1 MAKARQRSAAPTP
14 AAEPR
19 QPQRESAAARPPSL
33 RRRAALLLVLFA
45 LVPALVVSS
54 LLIGLAASSV
64 RDRYDVALQAGVA
77 RLLED
82 TEAGLGEFRRA
93 LELVARGPE
102 PRSLRSLSRLAAVY
116 PVALTVMATDAS
128 GRVVGAVRG
137 DSPIRLE
144 DGGNVADRGYFTG
157 PRDTGQA
164 HVSGLLQG
172 RGFGS
177 DLLVAV
183 SAPIIDGGGRFD
195 GIVQMSLD
203 LAQLST
209 RLQASVLQPRTALVL
224 DAEGRVIAA
233 SPALAMATAD
243 DVRSTPLV
251 AAALAAPPGRSF
263 SARDRSGALWHGA
276 VRTGSSGWLVA
287 TFLPERYIV
296 NQIRS
301 GALVSAAVLALSL
314 LVALLALRMAVRRLW
329 QPVSDLTAAIRDSV
343 QRGEIDPRV
352 RAGLGAELLPIADAV
367 DDALVRERS
376 AIADSARALASQR
389 EAQQRLDSALRQRE
403 FEVERRTAALRQAV
417 EAFKVRSV
425 TDELTGLANYRGFR
439 ERLEELWS
447 ISRSDSVRLAIAAM
461 DIDFF
466 KNYNDHYGHPLG
478 DDCLRRIGALAREV
492 LGGSARLIARTG
504 GEEITALFLG
514 ELDGDILRR
523 LGQLADALDARP
535 IEHASSPLGRVT
547 LSIGLAS
554 TVAQAGSGPDR
565 LVEQADR
572 ALYQAKRSGRN
583 RIVSAD
589 DPAP

>member
-1 MAKARQRSAAPTP
+1 MAQARQRSAAPTP
-14 AAEPR
+14 AGEARP
-19 QPQRESAAARPPSL
+19 SAQDRVGGQPPSL
-33 RRRAALLLVLFA
+33 RRRAAVLLVLFA
-45 LVPALVVSS
+45 LVPALVLSG
-54 LLIGLAASSV
+54 LLIGLGASTI
-64 RDRYDVALQAGVA
+64 RDRFDVALQGGVA
-77 RLLED
+77 RLLDD
-82 TEAGLGEFRRA
+82 TEAGLGEYRRA

-102 PRSLRSLSRLAAVY
+102 PRSLRSLSRLAGVY
-116 PVALTVMATDAS
+116 PVALTVMATDAV

-137 DSPIRLE
+137 DGAIALE
-144 DGGNVADRGYFTG
+144 AGGNVADRGYFTV
-157 PRDTGQA
+157 PRDTGQG

-183 SAPIIDGGGRFD
+183 SAPITDAEGRFD

-209 RLQASVLQPRTALVL
+209 RLQSSVLTPRTALVL

-233 SPALAMATAD
+233 SPALAMAPAD
-243 DVRSTPLV
+243 EVRSSALV

-263 SARDRSGALWHGA
+263 SARDQSGALWHGA
-276 VRTGSSGWLVA
+276 VRTSSAGWIVA
-287 TFLPERYIV
+287 TFLPERYILD
-296 NQIRS
+296 QILS
-301 GALVSAAVLALSL
+301 GAKVSAAVLALSL

-329 QPVSDLTAAIRDSV
+329 QPVTDLTAAIRESV

-352 RAGLGAELLPIADAV
+352 RAGLGRELLPIADAV

-376 AIADSARALASQR
+376 AIAESARALASQR

-403 FEVERRTAALRQAV
+403 YEVERRTAALRQAV

-447 ISRSDSVRLAIAAM
+447 ISRSDSVRLAVAAM

-466 KNYNDHYGHPLG
+466 KNYNDRYGHPLG
-478 DDCLRRIGALAREV
+478 DDCLRRIGTLAREV

-535 IEHASSPLGRVT
+535 IEHAGSPLGRVT

-583 RIVSAD
+583 RIVSAED
-589 DPAP
+589 SGA

>member
-1 MAKARQRSAAPTP
+1 
-14 AAEPR
+14 
-19 QPQRESAAARPPSL
+19 
-33 RRRAALLLVLFA
+33 
-45 LVPALVVSS
+45 
-54 LLIGLAASSV
+54 
-64 RDRYDVALQAGVA
+64 
-77 RLLED
+77 
-82 TEAGLGEFRRA
+82 
-93 LELVARGPE
+93 
-102 PRSLRSLSRLAAVY
+102 
-116 PVALTVMATDAS
+116 
-128 GRVVGAVRG
+128 
-137 DSPIRLE
+137 
-144 DGGNVADRGYFTG
+144 
-157 PRDTGQA
+157 
-164 HVSGLLQG
+164 VSGLQQ
-172 RGFGS
+172 RTDAGS
-177 DLLVAV
+177 DLRIAV
-183 SAPIIDGGGRFD
+183 SAPIVGGGGRFD
-195 GIVQMSLD
+195 GVVEMALD
-203 LAQLST
+203 LGVLAT
-209 RLQASVLQPRTALVL
+209 RLQASVLEPRTALVL
-224 DAEGRVIAA
+224 DPEGRVIAA

-243 DVRSTPLV
+243 DVRTTALV
-251 AAALAAPPGRSF
+251 AAALSAPPGRSF
-263 SARDRSGALWHGA
+263 SARNQDGALWHGA
-276 VRTGSSGWLVA
+276 VRTSSDGWTVA
-287 TFLPERYIV
+287 TFLPERYII
-296 NQIRS
+296 NQILR

-329 QPVSDLTAAIRDSV
+329 QPVTDLTAAIRESV
-343 QRGEIDPRV
+343 QRGEVDPRV
-352 RAGLGAELLPIADAV
+352 RSGLGLELLPIADAV

-403 FEVERRTAALRQAV
+403 YEVERRTAALRQAV

-447 ISRSDSVRLAIAAM
+447 ISRSDSVRLAVAAM

-554 TVAQAGSGPDR
+554 TIAQAGSGPDR

-583 RIVSAD
+583 RIVSAED
-589 DPAP
+589 TPG

>member
-1 MAKARQRSAAPTP
+1 MAQARQRSAAPTP
-14 AAEPR
+14 AG
-19 QPQRESAAARPPSL
+19 ESAPPARGPAGARPPSL
-33 RRRAALLLVLFA
+33 RRRAAWLLVLFA

-54 LLIGLAASSV
+54 LLIGLGV
-64 RDRYDVALQAGVA
+64 GTTRERFDVALQAGVA

-82 TEAGLGEFRRA
+82 TEAGLGEYRRA

-102 PRSLRSLSRLAAVY
+102 PRSLRSLSRLASVY
-116 PVALTVMATDAS
+116 PVALSVLATDAQ
-128 GRVVGAVRG
+128 GRVVGAVPGSRPVAEATG
-137 DSPIRLE
+137 SSI
-144 DGGNVADRGYFTG
+144 ADRANFTV
-157 PRDTGQA
+157 PRDTGLPY
-164 HVSGLLQG
+164 VSGRRQQPKAG
-172 RGFGS
+172 D
-177 DLLVAV
+177 DLRIAV
-183 SAPIIDGGGRFD
+183 SAPIVGAGGRFD
-195 GIVQMSLD
+195 GVVEMALD

-209 RLQASVLQPRTALVL
+209 RLQASVLEPRTALVL

-233 SPALAMATAD
+233 SDALAMATAD

-251 AAALAAPPGRSF
+251 AAALAAPPGGSF
-263 SARDRSGALWHGA
+263 TARNQDGALWHGA
-276 VRTGSSGWLVA
+276 VRTSSDGWMVA

-296 NQIRS
+296 SQIMS

-329 QPVSDLTAAIRDSV
+329 QPVTDLTAAIRESV
-343 QRGEIDPRV
+343 QRGEVDPRV
-352 RAGLGAELLPIADAV
+352 RSGLGRELLPIADAV

-403 FEVERRTAALRQAV
+403 YEVERRTAALRQAV

-447 ISRSDSVRLAIAAM
+447 ISRSDSVRLAVAAM

-523 LGQLADALDARP
+523 LGQLADALDARR
-535 IEHASSPLGRVT
+535 IEHASSPIGRVT

-583 RIVSAD
+583 RIVSAED
-589 DPAP
+589 SPG